1 MVEAVIGKIDVLSV
15 PEIEHPKKHA
25 LLKVWDARGIGDFA
39 RDLYGIG
46 FDITATRETAARLKN
61 TDIPVEEIDDE
72 MSFGTSAGILY
83 DRKNPNYLQEVESF
97 GGKPFDILAC
107 NFQPFPLL
115 PNGLSVDKAEIL
127 KNMDITAIVWLSAAA
142 KNHQN
147 VLPIMDPQ
155 DYSRVIEALR
165 NGQDSNLFRQELMLK
180 VFRYLQL
187 YDSVMATSLRRS
199 YRNK

>member
-1 MVEAVIGKIDVLSV
+1 MVEAVIRKIDVLSV
-15 PEIEHPKKHA
+15 PETEHPKRHA
-25 LLKVWDARGIGDFA
+25 LLKVWDTRGIGDFA
-39 RDLYGIG
+39 RSLCGIG
-46 FDITATRETAARLKN
+46 FDITATRETAARLKS
-61 TDIPVEEIDDE
+61 TDILVEEIDDG

-97 GGKPFDILAC
+97 GGKPFDIVVC
-107 NFQPFPLL
+107 NFFPFPLL
-115 PNGLSVDKAEIL
+115 PNAPSVNKGEMLSKV
-127 KNMDITAIVWLSAAA
+127 DITSIVWLSAAA

-155 DYSRVIEALR
+155 DYNRVIEALR
-165 NGQDSNLFRQELMLK
+165 NGQDSDLFRQELTIK
-180 VFRYLQL
+180 VLRYLQL